1 MTTIRRQQKL
11 LIGLCSIIV
20 ASIIPQDGH
29 KLRYTRDDDVKR
41 HEESGVLTSDELTPT
56 SNGCTQRELELL
68 RRELAEAQAL
78 IRSLRRQLEKTMAA
92 AQEAQRAHAK
102 MVETLTETM
111 RENTLLCHER
121 DMWRARAQRLEAS
134 LHEEPRPG
142 ATIDISS
149 LAGHI
154 SEDEANAIRKA
165 MARLHHPDVGGDP
178 ERMKAWNAALDRLF
192 RQ

>member
-1 MTTIRRQQKL
+1 M
-11 LIGLCSIIV
+11 
-20 ASIIPQDGH
+20 
-29 KLRYTRDDDVKR
+29 
-41 HEESGVLTSDELTPT
+41 LTSDELTPT
-56 SNGCTQRELELL
+56 SDSYAQREMEIL
-68 RRELAEAQAL
+68 RRELSEAQAL
-78 IRSLRRQLEKTMAA
+78 IRTLRRQLEKAIAA

-111 RENTLLCHER
+111 RENTVLCHER
-121 DMWRARAQRLEAS
+121 DMWRARAQRLESS
-134 LHEEPRPG
+134 LHEEIRPG
-142 ATIDISS
+142 AAIDISS
-149 LAGHI
+149 LVGQI

>member
-1 MTTIRRQQKL
+1 MQQ
-11 LIGLCSIIV
+11 
-20 ASIIPQDGH
+20 
-29 KLRYTRDDDVKR
+29 LRYTKICSDEQGFK
-41 HEESGVLTSDELTPT
+41 ESGVLTSDELTPT
-56 SNGCTQRELELL
+56 SNGCTQRELEIL
-68 RRELAEAQAL
+68 RRELNEAQAL

-111 RENTLLCHER
+111 RENTILCHER
-121 DMWRARAQRLEAS
+121 DMWRARAQRLES
-134 LHEEPRPG
+134 LRHEEPRPG
-142 ATIDISS
+142 AVIDISS
-149 LAGHI
+149 LAGQI